1 MIQKKKISLILKVW
15 LACFVLAMQ
24 GYAQTKQVTGVITD
38 ENDEPVIGAAISV
51 VGTNQGIISDVD
63 GKFSLNVPANAVL
76 SISYLGYVTQ
86 RINVGNQTALN
97 IKLVVDAT
105 NLEEVVVVG
114 YGTQKKATL
123 TGSVVAVR
131 NEEIIVTKNENVVNM
146 LTGKLPGVRV
156 SQRSSAP
163 GDYDTRIDIRGFG
176 DANTNPLFVVDGI
189 PRDKDYFARMNP
201 EEIDNVS
208 VLKDGAAA
216 IYGLRA
222 GNGVILVTTK
232 SGAEQDGKVDI
243 TYTGNYTLQTFLY
256 VPKGVSAAEYMTLR
270 NEQNWQDFNGN
281 YLVRRN
287 PIYSQAETQ
296 PYIDGKPSYDWMG
309 AVFNDVT
316 PQQQHN
322 LSLDGGNSRL
332 RYFVNLGYSRQ
343 DGSYK
348 SGDLYANRWNFRSN
362 VDAQITNRLKAKVSV
377 GAILNENYKPNGTGW
392 TTYKSAWLLR
402 PDAPIYANDNPLYLN
417 GDQSRLY
424 DGHNMVAETDADYV
438 GYTINKQRRLNG
450 TLVLTYDI
458 PGIKGLSAKA
468 SYDYSLN
475 LPENTEYRGTYTL
488 YLYNPD
494 SDTYTAS
501 QKNSPAGITRS
512 ANFDYGTNMQI
523 GLNYANKFGK
533 HSVSGI
539 LLFEENYNSWDNFRA
554 YRELMIN
561 SEYLF
566 AGEDKNQSATSD
578 KNGLW
583 EYLSQSVVGQFTY
596 DFAGKYLADFR
607 FRYDGS
613 SKFPEGSRWGFFPS
627 LSAGWRISE
636 EGFIKDR
643 FDFLSNLKLRA
654 SYGEMGDDAAAS
666 HYPPDI
672 VGYNLDGSNRGWFF
686 DGVLGGG
693 VSATG
698 IPNPNL
704 TWYKIKMYNLA
715 LDFGILNGMLGGTLE
730 IFRRDRSGLL
740 ETSSAVIPGTVGAS
754 LPKENLNSDRHFGWE
769 VSLDHRNKVN
779 GLNYFVNA
787 QLSATKKLLTYKVET
802 PASNSYDHWRNR
814 NSGRYDYI
822 WWGREAGGMYTTY
835 EQIRNAETPMGQ
847 GALPGDWW
855 FVDWNEDG
863 VVNDSDDH
871 PVATKGLPELN
882 YGISTGASWKEFDL
896 AMNFQGTY
904 GVYVQY
910 AEVLTEPLA
919 FGGQNTLTWFMDRW
933 RPVDPDADYFNPNTQ
948 WIQGYYPVTGHDGR
962 RTGTNNI
969 QNASYLRLKTLELG
983 YTLPKRWLPKL
994 GIKNLRVYV
1003 SGYNLLTFTGLHDVD
1018 PERPG
1023 SDGGASTDYV
1033 QFYNYPV
1040 NRTYTVGASIKF

>member
-1 MIQKKKISLILKVW
+1 MLQQKNFLLILKVW
-15 LACFVLAMQ
+15 LACFVLATQ
-24 GYAQTKQVTGVITD
+24 GYAQTRTVTGVITD

-51 VGTNQGIISDVD
+51 VGTTQGIISNID
-63 GKFSLNVPANAVL
+63 GKFSLSVTPSAVL

-86 RINVGNQTALN
+86 RITVGSQTSFN

-105 NLEEVVVVG
+105 NLDEVIVVG

-123 TGSVVAVR
+123 TGSVVAVK

-146 LTGKLPGVRV
+146 LTGKLPGVRI

-176 DANTNPLFVVDGI
+176 DKDTNPLFVIDGI

-232 SGAEQDGKVDI
+232 SGSQQEGKVDI
-243 TYTGNYTLQTFLY
+243 TYTGNYTLQSFLY
-256 VPKGVSAAEYMTLR
+256 VPEGVSAAEYMTLR
-270 NEQNWQDFNGN
+270 NEMNWQDFGGN

-287 PIYSQAETQ
+287 PLYSQAEIQ
-296 PYIDGKPSYDWMG
+296 PYLDGKASYNWMD

-322 LSLDGGNSRL
+322 LSLDGGNNRL
-332 RYFVNLGYSRQ
+332 RYFVNLGYSKQ
-343 DGSYK
+343 EGSYS
-348 SGDLYANRWNFRSN
+348 SGDFYADRWNLRSN

-377 GAILNENYKPNGTGW
+377 GAILNETHKPNGTGW
-392 TTYKSAWLLR
+392 GTYKAAWLMR

-438 GYTINKQRRLNG
+438 GYTINKQRRFNG
-450 TLVLTYDI
+450 TLILTYDI
-458 PGIKGLSAKA
+458 PGVKGLSAKA

-475 LPENTEYRGTYTL
+475 LPENTEYKGTYTL

-494 SDTYTAS
+494 TDTYTPS
-501 QKNSPAGITRS
+501 QKNTPAGITRS
-512 ANFDYGTNMQI
+512 ANFDYGTNMQV
-523 GLNYANKFGK
+523 GLNYANTFGK

-539 LLFEENYNSWDNFRA
+539 FLFEENYNTWDNFRA

-583 EYLSQSVVGQFTY
+583 DYLSQSLVGQFTY
-596 DFAGKYLADFR
+596 DYAGKYLADFR

-654 SYGEMGDDAAAS
+654 SYGEMGDDASAN

-672 VGYNLDGSNRGWFF
+672 VGYNLDGNSVGWYF
-686 DGVLGGG
+686 DSVLNGG
-693 VSATG
+693 VTATG

-715 LDFGILNGMLGGTLE
+715 LDFGILSGKLGGTLE
-730 IFRRDRSGLL
+730 VFRRDRTGLL
-740 ETSSAVIPGTVGAS
+740 ETSSAVVPGTVGAS
-754 LPKENLNSDRHFGWE
+754 LPKENLNSDRDFGWE
-769 VSLDHRNKVN
+769 IALDHRNKVN
-779 GLNYFVNA
+779 QVNYFVSA
-787 QLSATKKLLTYKVET
+787 QLSATKKQLTYKVET

-814 NSGRYDYI
+814 YSGRYDYI

-835 EQIRNAETPMGQ
+835 EQIRNSSTPMGQ
-847 GALPGDWW
+847 GATPGDWW
-855 FVDWNEDG
+855 FEDWNGDG
-863 VVNDSDDH
+863 VVNDDDNH
-871 PVATKGLPELN
+871 PVATKGLPVFN
-882 YGISTGASWKEFDL
+882 YGISTGASWRNFDL
-896 AMNFQGTY
+896 ALNFQGSY

-910 AEVLTEPLA
+910 AEVLTEALA

-933 RPVDPDADYFNPNTQ
+933 RPADPDADYFNSNTQ
-948 WIQGYYPVTGHDGR
+948 WIPGYYPVTGHDGR

-969 QNASYLRLKTLELG
+969 QNASYVRLKTLELG
-983 YTLPKRWLPKL
+983 YTLPVKLLPRL

-1003 SGYNLLTFTGLHDVD
+1003 SGYNLLTFTGLHEVD